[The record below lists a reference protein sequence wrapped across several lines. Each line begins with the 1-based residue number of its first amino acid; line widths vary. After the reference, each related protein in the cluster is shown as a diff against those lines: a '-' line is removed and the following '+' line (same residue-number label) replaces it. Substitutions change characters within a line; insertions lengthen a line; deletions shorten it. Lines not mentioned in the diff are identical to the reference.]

1 MSIWSLMKNFN
12 LTNCQNKKI
21 IFTSPKMACILPHNL
36 KNKKLK
42 VQLKIQIKFGKI
54 YINLPL

>member
-1 MSIWSLMKNFN
+1 MKNFN